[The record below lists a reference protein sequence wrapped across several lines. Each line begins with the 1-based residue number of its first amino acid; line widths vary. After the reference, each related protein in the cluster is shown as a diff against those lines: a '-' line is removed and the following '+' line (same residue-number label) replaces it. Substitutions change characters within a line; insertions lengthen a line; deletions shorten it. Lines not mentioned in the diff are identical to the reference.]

1 MGTFDRIACTA
12 RALVSRQR
20 REQELDAELRHHI
33 RLETE
38 ANVRRGMT
46 APEARRAALV
56 RFGGMEQ
63 AKERCRESWA
73 GRFLEELG
81 QDVRYGLRGLRR
93 SPGFTAAVA
102 LTLGLG
108 IGANTAVFSL
118 VNGVLLKPLPYTR
131 GDQVVVLRQPDTRSA
146 TPDLGFSVQEVRD
159 YREMSR
165 SFDSVVEYH
174 SMDFTLL
181 GGGDA
186 RRVTAGVVSANFF
199 DVLEVAPLLGRN
211 FRASD
216 EEHGADAVLILS
228 NDYWRTL
235 GGDPGIVG
243 RRFEMNDRVHTVVG
257 VLPPI
262 PEYPDDNDVYMPAS
276 ACPFRNRPETIGNRR
291 ARLLNAFARVKP
303 GVTLAQAQAEAD
315 NISQRLRAAYPD
327 SFPPDTQA
335 RVALGP
341 LKEDLVRQARPTFL
355 VLLATVA
362 LVLLIA
368 CTNVANLT
376 LARLVERSREL
387 AIRTALGAG
396 RVRLLRQLL
405 TESTILALAGGALG
419 LLLAFATRNL
429 LTAFAARMT
438 PRASEIDI
446 DGRVLLFTLGMSL
459 LTGVLAGTLPGLPGH
474 DRLAPSLL
482 GDSGRTTADR
492 RRQRMRAGLV
502 AWQLALSF
510 VLLIGAALM
519 IRSFENLRRVDAG
532 FQGEQV
538 LTARLNLNF
547 SSYSTAA
554 RRIDVER
561 VNAFYRT
568 VDDQLRSLPGVV
580 SIGAAW
586 TFPLN
591 SAFEYHYNDGTFAIE
606 GRDES
611 TGTALPKAAYVGVS
625 PDYFATLGVPVLRGR
640 VFDERDRVGGPGT
653 VVVNQRLARRHWK
666 DADPIGQRI
675 STDRGRTWRTIAGV
689 VGDVRQ
695 GSLDREPQDAVY
707 LPLRE
712 FPAYAPTLF
721 VRALGAPGRLAEDV
735 RAAARTADA
744 QTAVSDVRTL
754 GDIRSEA
761 LASPRLTTMLLGLFA
776 VIALVITAAGL
787 GGLIAY
793 SVSQRTHEIG
803 IRMALGA
810 DRGRITAMVLRE
822 GMTSV
827 GVGLVIGMASAL
839 ALSRLVS
846 GLLFNVG
853 PNDPLCF
860 AGSAVVLVATAVAG
874 CLLPARR
881 ATAVSPLT
889 ALRTEA

>member
-1 MGTFDRIACTA
+1 MISFFHRIARTI
-12 RALVSRQR
+12 RALLWRRR
-20 REQELDAELRHHI
+20 REQELDAELRHHLE
-33 RLETE
+33 LETE
-38 ANVRRGMT
+38 ANVRRGM
-46 APEARRAALV
+46 PGEEARRAALV
-56 RFGGMEQ
+56 RFGGVEQ
-63 AKERCRESWA
+63 SKEACRDSWS
-73 GRFLEELG
+73 GRLVADLG

-93 SPGFTAAVA
+93 SPGFTAAVT

-118 VNGVLLKPLPYTR
+118 INGVLLKPLPYAR
-131 GDQVVVLRQPDTRSA
+131 GDQVVVLRQPDTRAA

-159 YREMSR
+159 YREMSG

-211 FRASD
+211 FRARD
-216 EEHGADAVLILS
+216 EEPGADAVLILS

-276 ACPFRNRPETIGNRR
+276 ACPFRNRPETIANRR

-303 GVTLAQAQAEAD
+303 GVTLAQAQAEMD
-315 NISQRLRAAYPD
+315 NVSRRLRAAYPD

-335 RVALGP
+335 RVAVSP

-368 CTNVANLT
+368 CANVANLT

-387 AIRTALGAG
+387 AIRSALGAG

-419 LLLAFATRNL
+419 LLLAYATRGL
-429 LTAFAARMT
+429 LTAFAARLT

-446 DGRVLLFTLGMSL
+446 DGRVLLFTLAMSV
-459 LTGVLAGTLPGLPGH
+459 LTGVLAGTLPGLPG
-474 DRLAPSLL
+474 RERIAPTLL
-482 GDSGRTTADR
+482 GDRGRTTSDR

-532 FQGEQV
+532 FRAEQV

-547 SSYSTAA
+547 SSYSTPE

-561 VNAFYRT
+561 VNAFYRA

-591 SAFEYHYNDGTFAIE
+591 SSFQNDGTFTIE

-611 TGTALPKAAYVGVS
+611 TGTALPRATFVGVS
-625 PDYFATLGVPVLRGR
+625 PAYFETLGVPMLRGR
-640 VFDERDRVGGPGT
+640 IFDERDGVGGPGA
-653 VVVNQRLARRHWK
+653 VVVNQRLARRHWG
-666 DADPIGQRI
+666 DADPIGRRI
-675 STDRGRTWRTIAGV
+675 STDRGRTWRTVAGV

-695 GSLDREPQDAVY
+695 ESLDREPQDAVY

-712 FPAYAPTLF
+712 FPAYSPTLF
-721 VRALGAPGRLAEDV
+721 VRALGAAGRLAEDV
-735 RAAARTADA
+735 RAAARAADA
-744 QTAVSDVRTL
+744 QTAVSNVRTL
-754 GDIRSEA
+754 GEIRSEA
-761 LASPRLTTMLLGLFA
+761 LSSPRLTTVLLGLFA
-776 VIALVITAAGL
+776 AVALVITAAGL
-787 GGLIAY
+787 SGLIAY

-810 DRGRITAMVLRE
+810 DGGRITAMVLRE
-822 GMTSV
+822 GLASV
-827 GVGLVIGMASAL
+827 GVGLAIGIAGAL

-853 PNDPLCF
+853 PTDPLCF
-860 AGSAVVLVATAVAG
+860 AGSALVLVAAAVAG